1 MRIVF
6 FGSPNFALPSLSK
19 CLNLDNAEVVA
30 IVTQPDRRQGRKSQ
44 LVPTPVKSMAIK
56 YGITNIFQPSTIT
69 TDIIEKLSQLKPD
82 IGIVVASGHILPEQ
96 LLAIFPND
104 VLNLHGSLLP
114 KHRGASAVANA
125 IIMGDSESGATIMKI
140 VKEVDAGPILGQIRT
155 PILITDT
162 TSSLSEKIANIGS
175 DLLIEILP
183 KWINGEI
190 QPKKQN
196 DQLATNTKKL
206 KKSDGRI
213 NWYDSSNNIALAVRA
228 LNPWPL
234 ANTIYKQQLFVIHQA
249 WSIPDYYSEEKPGTI
264 IEIIQNNNQN
274 SAIFLKNTIAVV
286 CGEGALGLIEIQRSG
301 KKIQSIKDYLNG
313 DRSFV
318 GSNFD

>member
-104 VLNLHGSLLP
+104 VLNLHGALLP

-183 KWINGEI
+183 KWIDGEI
-190 QPKKQN
+190 KPKKQN

-234 ANTIYKQQLFVIHQA
+234 ANTIYNQQLFVIHQA

-274 SAIFLKNTIAVV
+274 
-286 CGEGALGLIEIQRSG
+286 LI
-301 KKIQSIKDYLNG
+301 
-313 DRSFV
+313 V
-318 GSNFD
+318 

>member
-183 KWINGEI
+183 KWIDGEI
-190 QPKKQN
+190 KPKKQN

-206 KKSDGRI
+206 KKSDGQI

-234 ANTIYKQQLFVIHQA
+234 ANTIYNQQLFVIHQA

>member
-183 KWINGEI
+183 KWIDGEI
-190 QPKKQN
+190 KPKKQN

-234 ANTIYKQQLFVIHQA
+234 ANTIYNQQLFVIHQA

-301 KKIQSIKDYLNG
+301 KKIQLIKNYLNG

>member
-56 YGITNIFQPSTIT
+56 YGITNIFQPPTIT

-234 ANTIYKQQLFVIHQA
+234 ANTIYNQQLFVIHQA

>member
-56 YGITNIFQPSTIT
+56 YGITNIFQPPTIT

-213 NWYDSSNNIALAVRA
+213 NWYDSSNNICLLYTSPSPR
-228 LNPWPL
+228 
-234 ANTIYKQQLFVIHQA
+234 
-249 WSIPDYYSEEKPGTI
+249 D
-264 IEIIQNNNQN
+264 
-274 SAIFLKNTIAVV
+274 
-286 CGEGALGLIEIQRSG
+286 
-301 KKIQSIKDYLNG
+301 
-313 DRSFV
+313 
-318 GSNFD
+318 

>member
-183 KWINGEI
+183 KWIDGEI
-190 QPKKQN
+190 KPKKQN

-301 KKIQSIKDYLNG
+301 KKIQLIKNYLNG

>member
-234 ANTIYKQQLFVIHQA
+234 ANTIYNQQLFVIHQA

>member
-56 YGITNIFQPSTIT
+56 YGITNIFQPPTIT

-234 ANTIYKQQLFVIHQA
+234 ANTIYNQQLFVIHQA

-301 KKIQSIKDYLNG
+301 KKIQLIKNYLNG

>member
-56 YGITNIFQPSTIT
+56 YGITNIFQPPTIT

-301 KKIQSIKDYLNG
+301 KKIQLIKNYLNG

>member
-56 YGITNIFQPSTIT
+56 YGITNIFQPPTIT

-183 KWINGEI
+183 KWIDGEI
-190 QPKKQN
+190 KPKKQN

-234 ANTIYKQQLFVIHQA
+234 ANTIYNQQLFVIHQA

>member
-183 KWINGEI
+183 KWIDGEI
-190 QPKKQN
+190 KPKKQN

-234 ANTIYKQQLFVIHQA
+234 ANTIYNQQLFVIHQA